1 MKEDR
6 LKDIRDKMSDYEA
19 EVPQDLWSA
28 IDSAVGRRQQKKL
41 WIRAGRYAAAAV
53 VVAAIGL
60 GIYILQPDSTL
71 VVHSESNPNTRAQA
85 SANNAPAVTSADA
98 DPGNN
103 SAAEIRASEFEH
115 TPYATLAE
123 AKPVIVEGVEGTSS
137 MQIKSDG
144 DSLNV
149 HPVDSNE
156 SASEAFTH
164 SLPPISH
171 EVKQDKTVTYNSRQ
185 RDRQQ
190 QQEAYD
196 SGRLAASLYTTAGT
210 GGTSMQRYTSFGL
223 MGIDPGDAN
232 WKDDPYMGMLVTNKG
247 HLADRR
253 VRHRLPVHAGASI
266 AYRINDRVSVETGI
280 AYSYL
285 SADIHEGSDSYYFAG
300 EQSLH
305 YVGIPVG
312 VRVRAMSWKNF
323 DIYVGAGFEA
333 DKCVS
338 GTLKKSYVINGQT
351 RDDGH
356 ESISIRPL
364 QWSVNAGAG
373 VQYNISSMVGI
384 YAEPGLSYYFDNGSN
399 IETIYSEKPLNFN
412 LNIGLRV
419 SFGRDNRLRSF
430 LSATQNRASYD

>member
-137 MQIKSDG
+137 IQIKSDG
-144 DSLNV
+144 ESLNV

-196 SGRLAASLYTTAGT
+196 SGRLAASIYTTAGT

-338 GTLKKSYVINGQT
+338 GTLKKTYVINGQT

-419 SFGRDNRLRSF
+419 SFGSR
-430 LSATQNRASYD
+430 

>member
-60 GIYILQPDSTL
+60 GIYILQPDSSL

-85 SANNAPAVTSADA
+85 SANNAPAVTSDDA

-123 AKPVIVEGVEGTSS
+123 AKPVIVEVVEGTSS

-144 DSLNV
+144 ESLNV

-196 SGRLAASLYTTAGT
+196 SGRLAASIYTTAGT

-312 VRVRAMSWKNF
+312 VRIRAMSWKNF

-419 SFGRDNRLRSF
+419 SFGSR
-430 LSATQNRASYD
+430 

>member
-53 VVAAIGL
+53 VVAAIGI

-85 SANNAPAVTSADA
+85 SANNAPAVTSANA

-123 AKPVIVEGVEGTSS
+123 AKPVIVEVVEGTSS

-144 DSLNV
+144 ESLNV

-196 SGRLAASLYTTAGT
+196 SGRLAASIYTTAGT

-338 GTLKKSYVINGQT
+338 GTLKKTYVINGQT

-373 VQYNISSMVGI
+373 VQYNFSSMVGI

-419 SFGRDNRLRSF
+419 SFGSR
-430 LSATQNRASYD
+430 

>member
-60 GIYILQPDSTL
+60 GIYILQPDSSL
-71 VVHSESNPNTRAQA
+71 VVHNESNPNTRAQA
-85 SANNAPAVTSADA
+85 SANNAPAVTSDDA

-164 SLPPISH
+164 SLPPIRH

-196 SGRLAASLYTTAGT
+196 SGRLAASIYTTAGT

-312 VRVRAMSWKNF
+312 VRIRAMSWKNF

-419 SFGRDNRLRSF
+419 SFGSR
-430 LSATQNRASYD
+430 

>member
-98 DPGNN
+98 DPSNN

-123 AKPVIVEGVEGTSS
+123 AKPVIVEVVEGTSS

-144 DSLNV
+144 ESLNV

-171 EVKQDKTVTYNSRQ
+171 EVKQDKTVSYNSRQ

-419 SFGRDNRLRSF
+419 SFSSR
-430 LSATQNRASYD
+430 

>member
-60 GIYILQPDSTL
+60 GIYILQPDSSL

-144 DSLNV
+144 ESLNV

-196 SGRLAASLYTTAGT
+196 SGRLAASIYTTAGT

-232 WKDDPYMGMLVTNKG
+232 WKDAPYMGMLVTNKG

-419 SFGRDNRLRSF
+419 SFGSR
-430 LSATQNRASYD
+430 

>member
-1 MKEDR
+1 MKEDW
-6 LKDIRDKMSDYEA
+6 LKGIRDKMSDYEA

-60 GIYILQPDSTL
+60 GIRLLQSNNTLEVSGSGIGHSATARIGSSTSGTPDATDHIHDTGDYS
-71 VVHSESNPNTRAQA
+71 P
-85 SANNAPAVTSADA
+85 AP
-98 DPGNN
+98 
-103 SAAEIRASEFEH
+103 EIRASDLGRNAY
-115 TPYATLAE
+115 TSLAQV
-123 AKPVIVEGVEGTSS
+123 KR
-137 MQIKSDG
+137 
-144 DSLNV
+144 
-149 HPVDSNE
+149 E
-156 SASEAFTH
+156 SASDT
-164 SLPPISH
+164 SPISV
-171 EVKQDKTVTYNSRQ
+171 ELGSESSLAPSVEIKEPDTETVVHPLPAIQSETSRSRTNAYSGKQ
-185 RDRQQ
+185 RDKQQ
-190 QQEAYD
+190 PQESQE
-196 SGRLAASLYTTAGT
+196 SGRLAASIYTTAGT

-253 VRHRLPVHAGASI
+253 VRHRLPVHAGASV
-266 AYRINDRVSVETGI
+266 AYRINNRVSIEAGI

-300 EQSLH
+300 DQSLH
-305 YVGIPVG
+305 YIGIPVG
-312 VRVRAMSWKNF
+312 VRVRAISWKNF

-333 DKCVS
+333 EKCIS
-338 GTLKKSYVINGQT
+338 GTLKKAYVINGQT

-356 ESISIRPL
+356 ESIRVRPL

-373 VQYNISSMVGI
+373 VQYNISPLVGI
-384 YAEPGLSYYFDNGSN
+384 YAEPGLSYYFDNGSD

-419 SFGRDNRLRSF
+419 SFGSR
-430 LSATQNRASYD
+430 

>member
-98 DPGNN
+98 DPSNI

-123 AKPVIVEGVEGTSS
+123 AKPVIVEVVEGTSS

-144 DSLNV
+144 ESLNV

-171 EVKQDKTVTYNSRQ
+171 EVKQDKTVSYNSRQ

-196 SGRLAASLYTTAGT
+196 SGRLAASIYTTAGT

-338 GTLKKSYVINGQT
+338 GTIKKAYVINGQT

-373 VQYNISSMVGI
+373 VQYNFSSMVGI

-419 SFGRDNRLRSF
+419 SFGSR
-430 LSATQNRASYD
+430 

>member
-53 VVAAIGL
+53 VVAAIGI

-85 SANNAPAVTSADA
+85 SANNAPAVTSANA

-123 AKPVIVEGVEGTSS
+123 AKPVIVEVVEGTSS

-144 DSLNV
+144 ESLNV

-196 SGRLAASLYTTAGT
+196 SGRLAASIYTTAGT

-338 GTLKKSYVINGQT
+338 GTIKKAYVIKGQT

-373 VQYNISSMVGI
+373 VQYNFSSMVGI

-419 SFGRDNRLRSF
+419 SFSSR
-430 LSATQNRASYD
+430 

>member
-60 GIYILQPDSTL
+60 GIYILQPDSSL

-85 SANNAPAVTSADA
+85 SANNALAVTSADA

-123 AKPVIVEGVEGTSS
+123 AKPVIVEGVEGTSL

-144 DSLNV
+144 ESLNV

-196 SGRLAASLYTTAGT
+196 SGRLAASIYTTAGT

-253 VRHRLPVHAGASI
+253 VRHRLPVHAGVSI

-419 SFGRDNRLRSF
+419 SFGSR
-430 LSATQNRASYD
+430 

>member
-60 GIYILQPDSTL
+60 GIYILQPDSSL
-71 VVHSESNPNTRAQA
+71 VVYSESNPNTRAQA
-85 SANNAPAVTSADA
+85 SANNAPAVTSDDA

-144 DSLNV
+144 ESLNV

-196 SGRLAASLYTTAGT
+196 SGRLAASIYTTAGT

-232 WKDDPYMGMLVTNKG
+232 WKDDPYMGVLVTNKG

-312 VRVRAMSWKNF
+312 VRIRAMSWKNF

-419 SFGRDNRLRSF
+419 SFGSR
-430 LSATQNRASYD
+430 

>member
-419 SFGRDNRLRSF
+419 SFSSR
-430 LSATQNRASYD
+430 

>member
-60 GIYILQPDSTL
+60 GIYILQPDSSL

-85 SANNAPAVTSADA
+85 SANNAPAVTSDDA

-266 AYRINDRVSVETGI
+266 AYRINDRVSVETGV

-399 IETIYSEKPLNFN
+399 IETIYSKKPLNFN

-419 SFGRDNRLRSF
+419 SFGSR
-430 LSATQNRASYD
+430 

>member
-6 LKDIRDKMSDYEA
+6 LKDIRDKMSDYEV
-19 EVPQDLWSA
+19 EVPQGLWSA
-28 IDSAVGRRQQKKL
+28 IDSAVGRRQQKML

-53 VVAAIGL
+53 VVAVIGL

-85 SANNAPAVTSADA
+85 SANNAPAVTSDDA

-137 MQIKSDG
+137 IQIKSDG
-144 DSLNV
+144 ESLNV

-171 EVKQDKTVTYNSRQ
+171 EVKRDKTVTYNSRQ

-196 SGRLAASLYTTAGT
+196 SGRLAASIYTTAGT

-419 SFGRDNRLRSF
+419 SFGSR
-430 LSATQNRASYD
+430 

>member
-60 GIYILQPDSTL
+60 GIYILQPDSSL

-123 AKPVIVEGVEGTSS
+123 AKPVIVEGVGGTSS

-144 DSLNV
+144 ESLNV

-196 SGRLAASLYTTAGT
+196 SGRLAASIYTTAGTGGT

-399 IETIYSEKPLNFN
+399 IETLYSEKPLNFN

-419 SFGRDNRLRSF
+419 SFGSR
-430 LSATQNRASYD
+430 

>member
-60 GIYILQPDSTL
+60 GIYILQPDSSL

-85 SANNAPAVTSADA
+85 SANNAPAVKSADA

-144 DSLNV
+144 ESLNV

-196 SGRLAASLYTTAGT
+196 SGRLAASIYTTAGT

-419 SFGRDNRLRSF
+419 SFGSR
-430 LSATQNRASYD
+430 

>member
-19 EVPQDLWSA
+19 EAPQDLWSA

-60 GIYILQPDSTL
+60 GIYILQPDNTL

-123 AKPVIVEGVEGTSS
+123 AKPVIVEVVEGTSS
-137 MQIKSDG
+137 MQIKSD
-144 DSLNV
+144 DESLNV

-196 SGRLAASLYTTAGT
+196 SGRLAASIYTTAGT

-338 GTLKKSYVINGQT
+338 GTLKKAYVINGQT

-373 VQYNISSMVGI
+373 VQYNFSSMVGI

-419 SFGRDNRLRSF
+419 SFSSR
-430 LSATQNRASYD
+430 

>member
-60 GIYILQPDSTL
+60 GTYILQPDSSL
-71 VVHSESNPNTRAQA
+71 VVHSKSNPNTRAQA

-144 DSLNV
+144 ESLNV

-196 SGRLAASLYTTAGT
+196 SGRLAASIYTTAGT

-338 GTLKKSYVINGQT
+338 GALKKSYVINGQT

-419 SFGRDNRLRSF
+419 SFGSR
-430 LSATQNRASYD
+430 

>member
-60 GIYILQPDSTL
+60 GIYILQPDSSL

-144 DSLNV
+144 ESLNV

-156 SASEAFTH
+156 SVSEAFTH

-171 EVKQDKTVTYNSRQ
+171 EVKQDKTVSYNSRQ

-223 MGIDPGDAN
+223 MDIDPGDAN

-266 AYRINDRVSVETGI
+266 AYRIDDRVSVETGV

-419 SFGRDNRLRSF
+419 SFGSR
-430 LSATQNRASYD
+430 

>member
-60 GIYILQPDSTL
+60 GIYILQPDSSL

-210 GGTSMQRYTSFGL
+210 GGTSMQRYTTFGL

-419 SFGRDNRLRSF
+419 SFGSR
-430 LSATQNRASYD
+430 

>member
-60 GIYILQPDSTL
+60 GIYILQPDSSL

-103 SAAEIRASEFEH
+103 SATEIRASEFEH

-144 DSLNV
+144 ESLNV

-196 SGRLAASLYTTAGT
+196 SGRLAASIYTTAGT

-419 SFGRDNRLRSF
+419 SFGSR
-430 LSATQNRASYD
+430 

>member
-98 DPGNN
+98 DPGNI

-123 AKPVIVEGVEGTSS
+123 AKPVIVEVVEGTSS

-144 DSLNV
+144 ESLNV
-149 HPVDSNE
+149 HVDSNE

-196 SGRLAASLYTTAGT
+196 SGRLAASIYTTAGT

-300 EQSLH
+300 EQSLQ

-338 GTLKKSYVINGQT
+338 GTIKKAYVINGQT

-356 ESISIRPL
+356 ESTSIRPL

-419 SFGRDNRLRSF
+419 SFGSR
-430 LSATQNRASYD
+430 

>member
-60 GIYILQPDSTL
+60 GIYILQPDSSL

-144 DSLNV
+144 ESLNV

-164 SLPPISH
+164 SLPPIRH

-196 SGRLAASLYTTAGT
+196 SGRLAASIYTTAGT

-312 VRVRAMSWKNF
+312 VRIRAMSWKNF

-419 SFGRDNRLRSF
+419 SFGSR
-430 LSATQNRASYD
+430 

>member
-60 GIYILQPDSTL
+60 GIYILQPDSSL

-85 SANNAPAVTSADA
+85 SANNAPAVTSDDA

-115 TPYATLAE
+115 TPYTTLAE

-144 DSLNV
+144 ESLNV

-196 SGRLAASLYTTAGT
+196 SGRLAASIYTTAGT

-312 VRVRAMSWKNF
+312 VRIRAMSWKNF

-419 SFGRDNRLRSF
+419 SFGRDNR
-430 LSATQNRASYD
+430 QK

>member
-53 VVAAIGL
+53 VVATIGL
-60 GIYILQPDSTL
+60 GIYILQPDSSL

-85 SANNAPAVTSADA
+85 SANNAPAVTSANA

-123 AKPVIVEGVEGTSS
+123 AKPVIVEVVEGTSS

-144 DSLNV
+144 ESLNV

-196 SGRLAASLYTTAGT
+196 SGRLAASIYTTAGT
-210 GGTSMQRYTSFGL
+210 GGTSMQRYTSFSL

-338 GTLKKSYVINGQT
+338 GTLKKTYVINGQT

-373 VQYNISSMVGI
+373 VQYNFSSMVGI

-419 SFGRDNRLRSF
+419 SFGSR
-430 LSATQNRASYD
+430 

>member
-60 GIYILQPDSTL
+60 GIYILQPDSSL

-266 AYRINDRVSVETGI
+266 AYRINDRVSVETGV

-338 GTLKKSYVINGQT
+338 GTLKKTYVINGQT

-419 SFGRDNRLRSF
+419 SFGRDNR
-430 LSATQNRASYD
+430 QK

>member
-1 MKEDR
+1 MKEDW
-6 LKDIRDKMSDYEA
+6 LKGIRDKMSDYEA

-123 AKPVIVEGVEGTSS
+123 AKPVIVEVVEGTSS

-144 DSLNV
+144 DSLNA

-196 SGRLAASLYTTAGT
+196 SGRLAASIYTTAGT
-210 GGTSMQRYTSFGL
+210 GGTSMQRYASFGL

-232 WKDDPYMGMLVTNKG
+232 WKDDPFIGMLVTNQG
-247 HLADRR
+247 RIADRR
-253 VRHRLPVHAGASI
+253 IRHRLPVHAGASV
-266 AYRINDRVSVETGI
+266 AYRINNRVSIEAGI

-300 EQSLH
+300 DQSLH
-305 YVGIPVG
+305 YIGIPVG
-312 VRVRAMSWKNF
+312 VRVRAISWKNF

-333 DKCVS
+333 EKCVS
-338 GTLKKSYVINGQT
+338 GSLKKSYVINGQT
-351 RDDGH
+351 RDDGR

-364 QWSVNAGAG
+364 QWSVNATAG
-373 VQYNISSMVGI
+373 VQYNISSQIGI
-384 YAEPGLSYYFDNGSN
+384 YAEPGLSYYFDNGSD
-399 IETIYSEKPLNFN
+399 IETIYSEKPLNFS
-412 LNIGLRV
+412 LNVGLRI
-419 SFGRDNRLRSF
+419 SFGSR
-430 LSATQNRASYD
+430 

>member
-71 VVHSESNPNTRAQA
+71 VVHSERNPNTRAQA

-123 AKPVIVEGVEGTSS
+123 AKPVIVEVVEDTSL

-144 DSLNV
+144 ESLNV

-196 SGRLAASLYTTAGT
+196 SGRLAASIYTTAGT

-312 VRVRAMSWKNF
+312 VRVRAMSWKKF

-338 GTLKKSYVINGQT
+338 GTLKKAYVINGQT

-373 VQYNISSMVGI
+373 VQYNFSSMVGI

-419 SFGRDNRLRSF
+419 SFGSR
-430 LSATQNRASYD
+430 

>member
-60 GIYILQPDSTL
+60 GIYILQPDSSL

-123 AKPVIVEGVEGTSS
+123 AKPVIVEGVGGTSS

-144 DSLNV
+144 ESLNV

-196 SGRLAASLYTTAGT
+196 SGRLAASIYTTAGT

-253 VRHRLPVHAGASI
+253 VRHRLPVHAGVSI

-419 SFGRDNRLRSF
+419 SFGSR
-430 LSATQNRASYD
+430 

>member
-60 GIYILQPDSTL
+60 SIYILQPDSSL

-85 SANNAPAVTSADA
+85 SANNAPAVTSADS

-123 AKPVIVEGVEGTSS
+123 AKPVIVEVIEGTSS
-137 MQIKSDG
+137 MQIKSDNE
-144 DSLNV
+144 SLNV

-196 SGRLAASLYTTAGT
+196 SGRLAASIYTTAGT

-338 GTLKKSYVINGQT
+338 GTLKKAYVINGQT

-373 VQYNISSMVGI
+373 VQYNFSSMVGI

-419 SFGRDNRLRSF
+419 SFGRR
-430 LSATQNRASYD
+430 

>member
-71 VVHSESNPNTRAQA
+71 VVHSERNPNTRAQA

-123 AKPVIVEGVEGTSS
+123 AKPVIVEVIEDTSL

-144 DSLNV
+144 ESLNV

-196 SGRLAASLYTTAGT
+196 SGRLAASIYTTAGT

-312 VRVRAMSWKNF
+312 VRVRAMSWKKF

-338 GTLKKSYVINGQT
+338 GTLKKAYVINGQT

-373 VQYNISSMVGI
+373 VQYNFSSMVGI

-419 SFGRDNRLRSF
+419 SFGSR
-430 LSATQNRASYD
+430 

>member
-60 GIYILQPDSTL
+60 GIYILQPDSSL

-196 SGRLAASLYTTAGT
+196 SGRLAASIYTTAGT

-312 VRVRAMSWKNF
+312 VRIRAMSWKNF

-419 SFGRDNRLRSF
+419 SFGRDNR
-430 LSATQNRASYD
+430 QK

>member
-85 SANNAPAVTSADA
+85 SANNAPAVTSANA

-123 AKPVIVEGVEGTSS
+123 AKPVIVEVVEGTSS

-144 DSLNV
+144 ESLNV

-196 SGRLAASLYTTAGT
+196 SGRLAASIYTTAGT

-419 SFGRDNRLRSF
+419 SFGSR
-430 LSATQNRASYD
+430 

>member
-6 LKDIRDKMSDYEA
+6 LKDIRDKMSDYED

-103 SAAEIRASEFEH
+103 SAAEIRASEFVH

-123 AKPVIVEGVEGTSS
+123 AKPVIVEVVEGTSS

-144 DSLNV
+144 ESLNV

-196 SGRLAASLYTTAGT
+196 SGRLAASIYTTAGT

-338 GTLKKSYVINGQT
+338 GTIKKAYVINGQT

-373 VQYNISSMVGI
+373 VQYNFSSMVGI

-419 SFGRDNRLRSF
+419 SFGSR
-430 LSATQNRASYD
+430 

>member
-1 MKEDR
+1 MICID
-6 LKDIRDKMSDYEA
+6 D
-19 EVPQDLWSA
+19 VPSTTST
-28 IDSAVGRRQQKKL
+28 ITGF
-41 WIRAGRYAAAAV
+41 AAAAV

-123 AKPVIVEGVEGTSS
+123 AKPVIVEVVEGTSS
-137 MQIKSDG
+137 MQIKSDNE
-144 DSLNV
+144 SLNV

-196 SGRLAASLYTTAGT
+196 SGRLAASIYTTAGT

-305 YVGIPVG
+305 YIGIPVG
-312 VRVRAMSWKNF
+312 VRVRAVSWKNF
-323 DIYVGAGFEA
+323 DVYVGAGFEA
-333 DKCVS
+333 EKCVS
-338 GTLKKSYVINGQT
+338 GSLKKSYVINGQT
-351 RDDGH
+351 RDDGR

-364 QWSVNAGAG
+364 QWSVNATAG
-373 VQYNISSMVGI
+373 VQYNISSQIGI
-384 YAEPGLSYYFDNGSN
+384 YAEPGLSYYFDNGSD

-419 SFGRDNRLRSF
+419 SFGSR
-430 LSATQNRASYD
+430 

>member
-144 DSLNV
+144 ESLNV

-171 EVKQDKTVTYNSRQ
+171 EVKQDKTVSYNSRQ

-338 GTLKKSYVINGQT
+338 GTLKKTYVINGQT

-419 SFGRDNRLRSF
+419 SFGSR
-430 LSATQNRASYD
+430 

>member
-60 GIYILQPDSTL
+60 GIYILQPDSSL

-144 DSLNV
+144 ESLNV

-171 EVKQDKTVTYNSRQ
+171 EVKQDKTVSYNSRQ

-419 SFGRDNRLRSF
+419 SFGSR
-430 LSATQNRASYD
+430 

>member
-28 IDSAVGRRQQKKL
+28 IDSAVGRRQQKML

-53 VVAAIGL
+53 VVAVIGL

-85 SANNAPAVTSADA
+85 SANNAPAVTSDDA

-144 DSLNV
+144 ESLNV

-196 SGRLAASLYTTAGT
+196 SGRLAASIYTTAGT

-266 AYRINDRVSVETGI
+266 AYRINDRVSVETGV

-338 GTLKKSYVINGQT
+338 GALKKSYVINGQT

-419 SFGRDNRLRSF
+419 SFGSR
-430 LSATQNRASYD
+430 

>member
-60 GIYILQPDSTL
+60 GIYILQPDSSL

-232 WKDDPYMGMLVTNKG
+232 WKDDPYMGILVTNKG

-312 VRVRAMSWKNF
+312 VRIRAMSWKNF

-399 IETIYSEKPLNFN
+399 IETIYSEKSLNFN

-419 SFGRDNRLRSF
+419 SFGSR
-430 LSATQNRASYD
+430 